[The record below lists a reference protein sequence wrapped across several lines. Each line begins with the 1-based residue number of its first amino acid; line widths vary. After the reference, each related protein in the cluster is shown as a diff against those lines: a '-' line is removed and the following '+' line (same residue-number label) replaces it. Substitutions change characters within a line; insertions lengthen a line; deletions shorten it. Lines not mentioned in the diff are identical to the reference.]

1 MSVLGHLVG
10 TIIVLLFFVGFFWI
24 GCIIVERKYNHKYI
38 HVKAK
43 SNYCPLC
50 GKRLILRF

>member
-43 SNYCPLC
+43 LNYCPLC